1 MEQRRAKSYSKYE
14 AGEDEKAALQEKQ
27 IKAVAEE
34 KLNCKVSEMSVI
46 GKGASGSVYKVKL
59 NAEPYYI
66 AVKTSDYSK
75 LVFDEYSRIQFIS
88 SRVDCKLPKLYFAE
102 EQNGKGFLG
111 MELIDG
117 VEPSAKAL
125 IFKAKKRKLANEIV
139 DNLIKIHSAHNDK
152 YGPVDNAVYNSWYE
166 YYSEFAKDIV
176 DFTNRSDVSDT
187 VKKAVNLAYERLY
200 EIIGDETD
208 NAALTHGDYWIPN
221 FIIDTKTMSLKGV
234 IDPFNVMWT
243 EPEYELFTLTVGY
256 GKSLHLYE
264 IYKSKV
270 QTSRNCDTKVELYAL
285 FNELL
290 WYKTL
295 GKIGFGYLEFR
306 SRRLLRAISG

>member
-1 MEQRRAKSYSKYE
+1 MEHRKLKPYSKEKTEEY
-14 AGEDEKAALQEKQ
+14 EKATLQEKQ
-27 IKAVAEE
+27 IKAVVEE
-34 KLNCKVSEMSVI
+34 KLNCKVLEMSVI
-46 GKGASGSVYKVKL
+46 GKGASGSVYKVML

-75 LVFDEYSRIQFIS
+75 LIIDEYNRIQFIS
-88 SRVDCKLPKLYFAE
+88 SRVDCKLPKIYFADE
-102 EQNGKGFLG
+102 LNGKGFLG
-111 MELIDG
+111 MELVEG
-117 VEPSAKAL
+117 VEASAKAL
-125 IFKAKKRKLANEIV
+125 IFKRNKRKLANEIV
-139 DNLIKIHSAHNDK
+139 DNLIRIHSVHNDK
-152 YGPVDNAVYNSWYE
+152 YGPIDNAVYNSWYE

-176 DFTNRSDVSDT
+176 DFTNKSDVSDT

-208 NAALTHGDYWIPN
+208 NATLTHGDYWIPN

-256 GKSLHLYE
+256 GKNLHLYE
-264 IYKSKV
+264 IYKSKAQV
-270 QTSRNCDTKVELYAL
+270 SKNCDIKVELYAL

-290 WYKTL
+290 WYRTL
-295 GKIGFGYLEFR
+295 GKIGFGYLEYR
-306 SRRLLRAISG
+306 SRRLLKAISR